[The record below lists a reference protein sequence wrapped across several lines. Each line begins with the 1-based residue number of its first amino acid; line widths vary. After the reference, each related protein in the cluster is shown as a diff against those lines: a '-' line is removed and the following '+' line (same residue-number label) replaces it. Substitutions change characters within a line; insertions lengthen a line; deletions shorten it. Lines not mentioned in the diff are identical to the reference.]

1 MTDDSTEKS
10 QKISKVF
17 DDPGSEGMR
26 EVFTAFLKGGIVAMK
41 IFPEG
46 PLKRARAGEKNSLP
60 LPNKVDDKQYP

>member
-46 PLKRARAGEKNSLP
+46 PLKRARAQEEKRLRQ
-60 LPNKVDDKQYP
+60 PNKVEDKHSP